1 MHNNTAPKPLITQVY
16 SLPSRSSYDLLLTGK
31 MNSKSSSSPQGT
43 IQSNISASIGSHL
56 IDEQWRETLT
66 SSPCAF
72 THLKVKNYES
82 KAQTIEHEQD
92 QGKPLLLYDLI
103 WVIFDPRN
111 EIWNQWGFRQLS
123 ILVIDLMWSIWH
135 CNFHFTNF

>member
-1 MHNNTAPKPLITQVY
+1 
-16 SLPSRSSYDLLLTGK
+16 
-31 MNSKSSSSPQGT
+31 MNSKSPSSPQGT

-82 KAQTIEHEQD
+82 KAQTVEHEQD

-103 WVIFDPRN
+103 
-111 EIWNQWGFRQLS
+111 
-123 ILVIDLMWSIWH
+123 
-135 CNFHFTNF
+135 